1 MLRAKTGG
9 CPRWQAIKTVS
20 FRNEAHRPFAGWEDA
35 HDGQLPVA
43 FPVLEGR
50 NLMLATLLPAGGL
63 TFLFRQE
70 SKQRSR
76 PGEALHKIFRYGAVV
91 LTFLPDF
98 IAALS
103 RPSPGA
109 ARQFPAQSSFFSNQQ
124 PEHETA
130 R

>member
-1 MLRAKTGG
+1 M
-9 CPRWQAIKTVS
+9 
-20 FRNEAHRPFAGWEDA
+20 
-35 HDGQLPVA
+35 HDRQLLVA

-50 NLMLATLLPAGGL
+50 HLMLARLLPAGGL

-76 PGEALHKIFRYGAVV
+76 PGEALHKIFRYGAVS

-109 ARQFPAQSSFFSNQQ
+109 ARQFSGSVIVFLAIRRSTKQ
-124 PEHETA
+124 TA
-130 R
+130 NRNLASQLTALRIRVGNDLCVIP

>member
-1 MLRAKTGG
+1 
-9 CPRWQAIKTVS
+9 
-20 FRNEAHRPFAGWEDA
+20 
-35 HDGQLPVA
+35 
-43 FPVLEGR
+43 
-50 NLMLATLLPAGGL
+50 MLARLLPAGGL

-76 PGEALHKIFRYGAVV
+76 PGEALHKIFRYGAVI

-109 ARQFPAQSSFFSNQQ
+109 ARQFSAQSSFFLTNNQNTKQ
-124 PEHETA
+124 LDKLEFTNLNL
-130 R
+130 